1 VTETPWVENND
12 GTLSCSACGC
22 ASFRPGHSCQ
32 CSAGGSPANSESWP
46 VQTEASHAEISA
58 GEPSVTFPLRTAA
71 DYERDLDATLR
82 AQRRLRAAINKAPVE
97 DEYVKSDDGRRGTWR
112 QAWQAEH
119 SKLRMRL
126 DAIDKERKTLVDLHR
141 MAHERELPE
150 LVEEMKRVNA
160 SIRRRESRLA
170 KDPGV
175 Q

>member
-1 VTETPWVENND
+1 
-12 GTLSCSACGC
+12 
-22 ASFRPGHSCQ
+22 
-32 CSAGGSPANSESWP
+32 
-46 VQTEASHAEISA
+46 
-58 GEPSVTFPLRTAA
+58 
-71 DYERDLDATLR
+71 
-82 AQRRLRAAINKAPVE
+82 
-97 DEYVKSDDGRRGTWR
+97 
-112 QAWQAEH
+112 
-119 SKLRMRL
+119 MRL